1 MSGPFFKSISCYL
14 ILAML
19 VIGAVPRAFAGLS
32 PSEAIGLSKHTR
44 AHDLEKIQKVL
55 EMKIVAE
62 KLKNLGFTQEEV
74 QMRLNQLDEDQLH
87 ELAQKVDEF
96 RVAGNGAEIIIAIV
110 LVGIL
115 VVLIILLLNKKVIVT
130 DT

>member
-1 MSGPFFKSISCYL
+1 
-14 ILAML
+14 ML

-32 PSEAIGLSKHTR
+32 PSEAIGLSKRTR

-62 KLKNLGFTQEEV
+62 RLKNLGFTQEEV

-96 RVAGNGAEIIIAIV
+96 RVAGNGAEIVIAIV

-115 VVLIILLLNKKVIVT
+115 VVLVILLLNKKVIVT